1 MPFWFVNST
10 CNVLYLWNVFG
21 LLTYKD
27 VITICLENNLINFK
41 SSEILVR
48 LQLVRR
54 FILHVEFA
62 YDIITKL
69 LSMPKS

>member
-1 MPFWFVNST
+1 M
-10 CNVLYLWNVFG
+10 FG

-27 VITICLENNLINFK
+27 VIIICLENNLIDFK

-54 FILHVEFA
+54 FILHVGFA